1 LTASGAKARAGRG
14 PALELALQTT
24 LLGLAIA
31 IILALVA
38 ALVGPVVI
46 DWGHHRSLFETQ
58 ATRLIGVD
66 VQVKGAIDA
75 RLLPS
80 PRLTLHD
87 IEIGTGADAMRA
99 RSLGIEFALGSLLRG
114 EWRATE
120 LRLAGP
126 QLSLGLDS
134 SGHLRA
140 PSLAVTFNPDEL
152 SVEKLRIED
161 GTIVL
166 TTAGGSNVT
175 LERAWFA
182 GEARSLIGPAKG
194 EGAVTIG
201 GKLYP
206 FRIALGRLNEEGAM
220 RLHLNVD
227 PVDRLMMIEGDG
239 ALSFTDEPRFEG
251 TWSLSRPVGINA
263 RGAAQTS
270 DAVTQP
276 WRVSGKIKTTLQS
289 ALMESVEFQ
298 YGSEDQGFKLTGV
311 ADLKFGTRPRFDGV
325 LSGRQI
331 DLDRI
336 VASGDV
342 VRPTVT
348 AGVRRLADLS
358 AVVFRPWLPIQ
369 IGVAI
374 DQITLG
380 GSTVQNLRGD
390 ITSSADGWSLDRL
403 EFRAPGT
410 TQVRLSGRMDVGP
423 DGMAF
428 TGPAEIDTSDP
439 KTLAAWLEGRGE
451 TGQGDLRPTSLRG
464 DVTLAGDKISVEGL
478 KAEFERKPLTG
489 RFAYFFPLGKPA
501 KLEAE
506 LQASQ
511 FDFDGAFKFGRAVL
525 AGTALERPREMA
537 LVADVG
543 RATFDGI
550 EARDVHARV
559 KVDGTGLQID
569 QLSVADF
576 GGGKFAASGR
586 VETGGRAPRGALS
599 VDLEATQTATVAALI
614 EKFAPKVASPAKI
627 LLDRIKTAKL
637 HGAVDIAGDDKAPAT
652 VAQLALSGNIDEMRI
667 DTRVRASGDWQKPSA
682 ATLQINGTV
691 DAPSGAPLI
700 KLLSLDRVVGVG
712 KGPGQLKIQTA
723 GPVEGEMVL
732 DLRVS
737 ASGLLAQLNGR
748 GQLFDNQGIKLA
760 GDLQVLDADLRPLR
774 QATGTSNTD
783 ALPLKSKA
791 RVAIAGGTMTFDD
804 IDAKIGDSVVRGRLS
819 VDNASPRQIDGA
831 LEGDLVNG
839 PALIASAIGL
849 PGQGAGSWSSEPFGA
864 GVFGSFSGKIA
875 LKLKNAEVLPKV
887 AAEIFD
893 ANLRLSRDEVVLED
907 VTGTLA
913 GGRFSGA
920 MTLRSGREGLSA
932 HAKVSLTGADAGA
945 LLPAAGTG
953 SLTLAAETEGTG
965 LSPVALIG
973 ALKGAGKI
981 DLVDGQLAGLNPRTF
996 DAATRAVD
1004 QGLVIETGRI
1014 ADLVNKSL
1022 SAGTLSV
1029 KRVESVLSV
1038 SSGQLRLNN
1047 TVVESKDARLSIT
1060 GMLDLIEG
1068 SINARLDLSGQSEAA
1083 GARPDISVN
1092 LKGPLTA
1099 PLRSV
1104 DVSALTAWLT
1114 LRSVENQTNRLR
1126 AIESAPPQPRERAAP
1141 RSKQAPA
1148 LPAPIDI
1155 RPVPAPRSAGRPAAS
1170 VDSQN

>member
-1 LTASGAKARAGRG
+1 M
-14 PALELALQTT
+14 QTT

-38 ALVGPVVI
+38 ALVGPIVI

-58 ATRLIGVD
+58 ATRLIGVN
-66 VQVKGAIDA
+66 VQVNGPIDA

-87 IEIGTGADAMRA
+87 IEIGAGTDAIRA

-120 LRLAGP
+120 VRLAGP
-126 QLSLGLDS
+126 RLGLGLDS

-140 PSLAVTFNPDEL
+140 PSLTVGFDPNEL
-152 SVEKLRIED
+152 SVDRLSIED
-161 GTIVL
+161 GTIIL
-166 TTAGGSNVT
+166 TTAGGSNIT
-175 LERAWFA
+175 LERAWFT

-194 EGAVTIG
+194 EGGVTIG

-206 FRIALGRLNEEGAM
+206 FRVALGRLSEEGVV

-227 PVDRLMMIEGDG
+227 PADRLMMIEGDG
-239 ALSFTDEPRFEG
+239 GLTLAEGGPRFEG
-251 TWSLSRPVGINA
+251 TWTLSRPVGISS
-263 RGAAQTS
+263 RGAVQTS
-270 DAVTQP
+270 DAVAQP

-311 ADLKFGTRPRFDGV
+311 ADFKFGSRPRFDGV

-336 VASGDV
+336 VSSGDAG
-342 VRPTVT
+342 RPTVT

-358 AVVFRPWLPIQ
+358 TVVFRPWLPIQ
-369 IGVAI
+369 IGIAV

-380 GSTVQNLRGD
+380 GSSVQNLRGD
-390 ITSSADGWSLDRL
+390 ITSSAEGWSLDRL

-410 TQVRLSGRMDVGP
+410 TQVRLSGRLDVGP

-451 TGQGDLRPTSLRG
+451 TGQGDLRPTSMRG
-464 DVTLAGDKISVEGL
+464 DVTLAGNKVSVEGL
-478 KAEFERKPLTG
+478 KAEFERSPLTG
-489 RFAYFFPLGKPA
+489 RFAYFFPSGKPA

-511 FDFDGAFKFGRAVL
+511 FDFDGALNFGRAVL

-537 LVADVG
+537 FVADVG
-543 RATFDGI
+543 RATFAGI

-559 KVDGTGLQID
+559 KVDGAGLQID
-569 QLSVADF
+569 WLSVGDF

-586 VETGGRAPRGALS
+586 VQTGGRAPHGALS
-599 VDLEATQTATVAALI
+599 VDLEATRTATVAALI
-614 EKFAPKVASPAKI
+614 EKFVPKIASPAKT
-627 LLDRIKTAKL
+627 LLERVKTAKL
-637 HGAVDIAGDDKAPAT
+637 HGAVDVAGDDKASAT
-652 VAQLALSGNIDEMRI
+652 VAQLTLTGNLDELHI
-667 DTRVRASGDWQKPSA
+667 NARARATGDWHKPSA
-682 ATLQINGTV
+682 AAVQVNGTV
-691 DAPSGAPLI
+691 DASASALLI
-700 KLLSLDRVVGVG
+700 KLLSLDGVVAVG
-712 KGPGQLKIQTA
+712 KGPGQLKVQMA
-723 GPVEGEMVL
+723 GPIDGEMTVDARL
-732 DLRVS
+732 S
-737 ASGLLAQLNGR
+737 ASGLLAQANGR
-748 GQLFDNQGIKLA
+748 GRLFNNEGVKLT
-760 GDLQVLDADLRPLR
+760 GNLQIMDADVRPLR
-774 QATGTSNTD
+774 QAGGTGGVD
-783 ALPLKSKA
+783 ALPLKSRS

-804 IDAKIGDSVVRGRLS
+804 IDAKVGDSIVRGDLT
-819 VDNASPRQIDGA
+819 VDNASPRRINGV
-831 LEGDLVNG
+831 LEGDAING

-849 PGQGAGSWSSEPFGA
+849 PAQGAGSWSSEPFAA
-864 GVFGSFSGKIA
+864 GVFGSLSGKIA
-875 LKLKNAEVLPKV
+875 LKLKQAKVLPTI
-887 AAEIFD
+887 AAEALT
-893 ANLRLSRDEVVLED
+893 ANLRLSRDEVALED

-913 GGRFSGA
+913 GGRFSGS
-920 MTLRSGREGLSA
+920 MTLRTGGEGLTA
-932 HAKVSLTGADAGA
+932 RAKISLVGAEAGA

-953 SLTLAAETEGTG
+953 SLTLTAETEGTG

-973 ALKGAGKI
+973 ALKGTGKI
-981 DLVDGQLAGLNPRTF
+981 DLVDGQLAGLNPHTF

-1004 QGLVIETGRI
+1004 QGLVVETGRV

-1022 SAGTLSV
+1022 EGGMLSV
-1029 KRVESVLSV
+1029 KRAESAVSV
-1038 SSGQLRLNN
+1038 SAGQLRLSDAA
-1047 TVVESKDARLSIT
+1047 VESKDAALSVMGT
-1060 GMLDLIEG
+1060 LDLIDG

-1083 GARPDISVN
+1083 GTRPDISVN
-1092 LKGPLTA
+1092 LKGPLSA
-1099 PLRSV
+1099 PSRSV

-1114 LRSVENQTNRLR
+1114 LRSVENQTKRLR
-1126 AIESAPPQPRERAAP
+1126 AIESVPPQPRERSAP
-1141 RSKQAPA
+1141 KGKKAPA

-1170 VDSQN
+1170 VDPQN

>member
-1 LTASGAKARAGRG
+1 M
-14 PALELALQTT
+14 QIT

-31 IILALVA
+31 IILALVT

-46 DWGHHRSLFETQ
+46 DWGHHRSLFEMQ
-58 ATRLIGVD
+58 ATRLLGVD
-66 VQVKGAIDA
+66 VRVTGSIDA

-120 LRLAGP
+120 MRLAGP
-126 QLSLGLDS
+126 QLNLGLDS

-140 PSLAVTFNPDEL
+140 PNLAVAFNLDEL
-152 SVEKLRIED
+152 SVDRLRIED

-166 TTAGGSNVT
+166 ATAGGSNVS
-175 LERAWFA
+175 LERAWFT

-194 EGAVTIG
+194 EGGVTIG

-206 FRIALGRLNEEGAM
+206 FRIALGRLGEEGAM

-227 PVDRLMMIEGDG
+227 PADRLMMIEGDG
-239 ALSFTDEPRFEG
+239 AMTFAEGEPRFEG
-251 TWSLSRPVGINA
+251 TWSLSRPVGIGS
-263 RGAAQTS
+263 RGTVQTS

-311 ADLKFGTRPRFDGV
+311 ADLKFGTRPRLDGV

-336 VASGDV
+336 VSSGDAG
-342 VRPTVT
+342 RPTVT

-369 IGVAI
+369 IGIAI

-380 GSTVQNLRGD
+380 GSGVQNLRGD

-410 TQVRLSGRMDVGP
+410 TQVRLSGRLDVGS

-451 TGQGDLRPTSLRG
+451 TGQGDLRPTSVRG
-464 DVTLAGDKISVEGL
+464 DVTLSSDKISVEGL

-489 RFAYFFPLGKPA
+489 RFAYLFPSGKQPA

-511 FDFDGAFKFGRAVL
+511 FDFDGALNFGRAVL

-537 LVADVG
+537 LAADIG
-543 RATFDGI
+543 RATFAGI
-550 EARDVHARV
+550 EARDVHGRI

-569 QLSVADF
+569 RFSVADF

-586 VETGGRAPRGALS
+586 VETGGRTAHGALS
-599 VDLEATQTATVAALI
+599 VDLEATKTAAVAGLI
-614 EKFAPKVASPAKI
+614 EKFAPKIASPAKI
-627 LLDRIKTAKL
+627 LLDRVKTAKL
-637 HGAVDIAGDDKAPAT
+637 HGTVDIAGDDKTPAT
-652 VAQLALSGNIDEMRI
+652 VAQLALAGNLDELRI
-667 DTRVRASGDWQKPSA
+667 DTRVRASGDWQKLSA
-682 ATLQINGTV
+682 AGVQINGTV
-691 DAPSGAPLI
+691 DAPATALLIRLLNLDGVLAP
-700 KLLSLDRVVGVG
+700 G
-712 KGPGQLKIQTA
+712 KGPGQLKVQVTGPIDGDMAFDVRLSAA
-723 GPVEGEMVL
+723 GLM
-732 DLRVS
+732 
-737 ASGLLAQLNGR
+737 AQANGR
-748 GQLFDNQGIKLA
+748 GRFFDDQGVKLA
-760 GDLQVLDADLRPLR
+760 GDLQVTDADLRPLR
-774 QATGTSNTD
+774 QVAGTGSVD
-783 ALPLKSKA
+783 ALPLKSKS
-791 RVAIAGGTMTFDD
+791 RVSIAGGAMTFDA
-804 IDAKIGDSVVRGRLS
+804 IDAKIGNSIIRGRLT
-819 VDNASPRQIDGA
+819 VDNASPRQIDGV
-831 LEGDLVNG
+831 LEGDSVSG

-849 PGQGAGSWSSEPFGA
+849 PVQGTGSWSSEPFGA
-864 GVFGSFSGKIA
+864 GVFGVFSGKIA
-875 LKLKNAEVLPKV
+875 LKLKQAELLPKV
-887 AAEIFD
+887 AAETLT
-893 ANLRLSRDEVVLED
+893 ANLRLSRDEVALED
-907 VTGTLA
+907 VTGTVA

-920 MTLRSGREGLSA
+920 MTLSSGGEGLTA
-932 HAKVSLTGADAGA
+932 HAKVSLTGGEAGA

-953 SLTLAAETEGTG
+953 SLGLTAEAEGTG

-996 DAATRAVD
+996 DTVTRAVD
-1004 QGLVIETGRI
+1004 HGLVVDAGRI
-1014 ADLVNKSL
+1014 TDLVNKSL
-1022 SAGTLSV
+1022 GGGMLSV
-1029 KRVESVLSV
+1029 KRAESALSV
-1038 SSGQLRLNN
+1038 SAGQLRLSNAA
-1047 TVVESKDARLSIT
+1047 VESKDAALSVA
-1060 GMLDLIEG
+1060 GMLDLIDG
-1068 SINARLDLSGQSEAA
+1068 SINARLELSGQSEAA

-1092 LKGPLTA
+1092 LKGPMTA
-1099 PLRSV
+1099 PSRSV

-1114 LRSVENQTNRLR
+1114 LRSVENQTKRLR
-1126 AIESAPPQPRERAAP
+1126 AIENAPPQPRERSTP
-1141 RSKQAPA
+1141 KSKQAPA